1 MNIIIGIIL
10 ATIISLLNFVIVD
23 TYFGLPE
30 MPGVQGAN
38 IVGHDIQE
46 RKGDLAGGFFQGN
59 ILCSPDASA
68 GTLISSIA
76 IMACGFQGGLI
87 AALLVFIGNRFCSDP
102 GYAGTTGSL
111 TMTVLVFIF
120 TTFLGMTPQMFIC
133 GAVIAILLVQ
143 GIYHKYSS
151 RTLGK
156 IAKIMN
162 RYTNES

>member
-1 MNIIIGIIL
+1 
-10 ATIISLLNFVIVD
+10 
-23 TYFGLPE
+23 
-30 MPGVQGAN
+30 
-38 IVGHDIQE
+38 
-46 RKGDLAGGFFQGN
+46 
-59 ILCSPDASA
+59 
-68 GTLISSIA
+68 
-76 IMACGFQGGLI
+76 MACGFQGGLI
-87 AALLVFIGNRFCSDP
+87 AALLVFIGNRLCSDP